1 LAFQLAVL
9 ALVIGVLILIGLAV
23 IVLYVGFRISKPV
36 RTRIEALPDLD
47 GLRPIELTPSSG
59 ARLAG
64 WYAPGRPG
72 GGGVVLMHG
81 VWGNRLKM
89 VRRAETLNALGCAV
103 LLFDFQA
110 HGESGGSRITFGQR
124 EALDAEAAIAFLR
137 RQAPGERIGAIA
149 VSMGAAAALV
159 GDTALPV
166 DALVLESVYPTIDA
180 ALGNRIKAMLAPRLG
195 AVLTPILMLLS
206 KALLPPI
213 LGVSRAALRP
223 IDRIE
228 RVTAPLLVASGMID
242 DRTTLDEAQAL
253 YDRATARKRF
263 WAVPHAGHVDLE
275 AVAPDAYRKI
285 VIAFLVEELQR
296 HPLGAL
302 GVAAQ
307 GGRQTA

>member
-1 LAFQLAVL
+1 MAFQLLLV
-9 ALVIGVLILIGLAV
+9 ALVTGVLILIGLVA

-36 RTRIEALPDLD
+36 RARIDGLPDID
-47 GLRPIELTPSSG
+47 ELRPIELDPASG

-89 VRRAETLNALGCAV
+89 VRRAETLQALGCAV

-110 HGESGGSRITFGQR
+110 HGESSGSRITFGQR
-124 EALDAEAAIAFLR
+124 EALDAEAAVAFLR

-149 VSMGAAAALV
+149 VSMGGAAALV
-159 GDTALPV
+159 GTAPLPV
-166 DALVLESVYPTIDA
+166 DALVLESVYPDIDA

-195 AVLTPILMLLS
+195 AVLAPILMLLCQI
-206 KALLPPI
+206 LLPPI

-228 RVTAPLLVASGMID
+228 RVTAPLIVASGMVD

-275 AVAPDAYRKI
+275 AIAPDAYRKI
-285 VIAFLVEELQR
+285 VIAFLLEELQR
-296 HPLGAL
+296 SPIGAL
-302 GVAAQ
+302 GMPAQ